1 MTKPTTVEEHL
12 AALEEPAASR
22 MRELLALA
30 RDAVPTASEALK
42 WGAPALIHPSGMI
55 LLIIS
60 AHRKHTNITFT
71 PSTREA
77 FDEKLTEHETGKGS
91 IKLPYDAPV
100 PTELLRRMIAHRV
113 LEYEQDG
120 VTWM

>member
-42 WGAPALIHPSGMI
+42 WARP
-55 LLIIS
+55 
-60 AHRKHTNITFT
+60 R
-71 PSTREA
+71 
-77 FDEKLTEHETGKGS
+77 
-91 IKLPYDAPV
+91 
-100 PTELLRRMIAHRV
+100 
-113 LEYEQDG
+113 
-120 VTWM
+120 